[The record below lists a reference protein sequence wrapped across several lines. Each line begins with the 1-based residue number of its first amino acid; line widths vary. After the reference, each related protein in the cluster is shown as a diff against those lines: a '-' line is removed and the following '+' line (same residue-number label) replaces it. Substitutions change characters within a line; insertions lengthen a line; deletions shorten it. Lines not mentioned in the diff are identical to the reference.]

1 MGADVLLLLLEHALS
16 LDSIFDAGKPW
27 HVGWGATGVNHSLLA
42 ALPGL
47 ETALSGLLSP
57 AGLAVVVV
65 GTALGIFVGA
75 VPGLTGTML
84 IALMLPLTYGADPL
98 LSMAFLISIYV
109 GAVSG
114 GMITATLLRMP
125 GTPASIITTLDG
137 YPMAQ
142 QGKPGRALGLGVM
155 ASWFGGM
162 VSWTFLVLLTSPI
175 AKLSSRFGFF
185 EYFSLVM
192 MALVLIATI
201 GGKSLAK
208 SLFSGFLGI
217 LLAMPGINA
226 ATGHTRL
233 TFGITEMN
241 DGFQLL
247 PVLIGLFA
255 VNQILR
261 DIINLEQ
268 EAEPIEL
275 GDESVF
281 LRGRDFLHH
290 GMNMLRSS
298 VIGTWIGIL
307 PGIGANIGSVTA
319 YSVTKSLSK
328 EPEKFG
334 TGCEDGVIA
343 SESANNATIGG
354 ALIPLIAMGL
364 PGSVVEAVLLGALV
378 IHGLQPGPRLFSES
392 PDMVY
397 TIMGAMLI
405 ANLVMAVTMLLS
417 MRLLAKV
424 VHVPRPYLLP
434 VILCFCVV
442 GSFALSNRLFDVWV
456 MLAFGLLGFALE
468 SMKIPLA
475 PFIIGFVLGP
485 IAEEN
490 LSLGL
495 QASDGSFWPIVTRP
509 LSLLFITIAVVMLL
523 VPSIKRRW
531 SRRKVIAS

>member
-1 MGADVLLLLLEHALS
+1 MTGLEQAVSALS
-16 LDSIFDAGKPW
+16 
-27 HVGWGATGVNHSLLA
+27 
-42 ALPGL
+42 
-47 ETALSGLLSP
+47 SP
-57 AGLAVVVV
+57 AGLTVVVA
-65 GTALGIFVGA
+65 GTVLGIFVGA

-84 IALMLPLTYGADPL
+84 IALVLPLTYGADPL

-137 YPMAQ
+137 YPMAK
-142 QGKPGRALGLGVM
+142 QGQPGRALGLGVM
-155 ASWFGGM
+155 SSLVGGM
-162 VSWTFLVLLTSPI
+162 VSWMFLVLLTSPI
-175 AKLSSRFGFF
+175 ARLSSKFGFF

-192 MALVLIATI
+192 MALVLIASI
-201 GGKSLAK
+201 GGKSLSR

-226 ATGHTRL
+226 ATGHARL
-233 TFGITEMN
+233 TGGLTEMN

-261 DIINLEQ
+261 DIMNIEEKADPIDLGSKSVYLRWSDFSKHAVNL
-268 EAEPIEL
+268 
-275 GDESVF
+275 V
-281 LRGRDFLHH
+281 
-290 GMNMLRSS
+290 RSS

-319 YSVTKSLSK
+319 YTVAKSVSP

-334 TGCEDGVIA
+334 TGHDDGVVA
-343 SESANNATIGG
+343 SEAANNATIGG

-378 IHGLQPGPRLFSES
+378 IHGLQPGPRLFEES
-392 PDMVY
+392 PSMVY
-397 TIMGAMLI
+397 TIMGAMLV
-405 ANLVMAVTMLLS
+405 ANIVMAVTMFSS
-417 MRLLAKV
+417 MRFLAKV

-434 VILCFCVV
+434 VILCFCVI
-442 GSFALSNRLFDVWV
+442 GSYALSNRLFDVWV
-456 MLAFGLLGFALE
+456 MLAFGLLGFTLE
-468 SMKIPLA
+468 SFRIPLA

-485 IAEEN
+485 IAEQN

-495 QASDGSFWPIVTRP
+495 QASDGSYWPIVTQP
-509 LSLLFITIAVVMLL
+509 ISLLFI
-523 VPSIKRRW
+523 
-531 SRRKVIAS
+531 VIAIAMLFAPAISNRLGRKTADQHGSEQ